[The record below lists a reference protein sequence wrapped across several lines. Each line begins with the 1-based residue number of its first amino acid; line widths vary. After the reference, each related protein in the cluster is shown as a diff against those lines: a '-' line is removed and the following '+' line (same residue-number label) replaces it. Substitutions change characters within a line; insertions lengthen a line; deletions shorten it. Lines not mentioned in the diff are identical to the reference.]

1 MCDVWTPDI
10 KGPIPT
16 FDVNEFQ
23 VGMGP
28 SGHQTSPQKTL
39 IYKSLLSQI
48 RRRWQRES
56 QRVKQID
63 KKETIHESQ
72 LTVLTVTR
80 KGVAAVDVAS
90 MVGVV
95 LSEELPGM
103 LRRRPV
109 LSGGDSAKKRER
121 SLKCGEKYMLKE

>member
-1 MCDVWTPDI
+1 MSDTNPPDVMWRNLNF

-23 VGMGP
+23 IGTGP
-28 SGHQTSPQKTL
+28 SGRQTSPLKTVDVQQL
-39 IYKSLLSQI
+39 AITKAKLE
-48 RRRWQRES
+48 RRQRQSQRE
-56 QRVKQID
+56 REKTRD
-63 KKETIHESQ
+63 GTFFKNT

-109 LSGGDSAKKRER
+109 LSGGDSEKQREIFK
-121 SLKCGEKYMLKE
+121 S

>member
-1 MCDVWTPDI
+1 MPDQRSED
-10 KGPIPT
+10 T
-16 FDVNEFQ
+16 D
-23 VGMGP
+23 
-28 SGHQTSPQKTL
+28 PQL
-39 IYKSLLSQI
+39 RASQRKI
-48 RRRWQRES
+48 HWRQS
-56 QRVKQID
+56 QRVKQ
-63 KKETIHESQ
+63 KEKTETIHKNK

-109 LSGGDSAKKRER
+109 LSGGDSVRAER
-121 SLKCGEKYMLKE
+121 HH